1 MTVINVVICEFFFL
15 IQTKFHRNDV
25 EMLLPLSAV
34 IVIVLKS
41 EIKMIQLN
49 K

>member
-1 MTVINVVICEFFFL
+1 MMVINVVICEFFL
-15 IQTKFHRNDV
+15 IQTKFHTNDV
-25 EMLLPLSAV
+25 EMLPLSAV